1 MMRDTEQSSYLFW
14 NAFRCYGSAKRFA
27 AGEQIFL
34 KDDPAD
40 QTYYL
45 VKGRVRAYLLYPDG
59 VERTLC
65 YVDRDSLVGEEAL
78 AQPAR
83 RIVCADAVTDLEM
96 YSLNGAQMRM
106 LCSDQPQLQQ
116 ELMKFFV
123 QKISLLCQWIF
134 YAQFSHSSAKLA
146 CLLYTSSRER
156 ADVHYTQEQIAQVTG
171 MSRMSVSSALKK
183 LTDKG
188 ITEAHYG
195 HIRILQ
201 REKLKDYFDSR
212 IY

>member
-1 MMRDTEQSSYLFW
+1 MRNEKRVPHLFRD
-14 NAFRCYGSAKRFA
+14 AFRRYGSVKRFA
-27 AGEQIFL
+27 AKEQIFW

-40 QTYYL
+40 KTYYL
-45 VKGRVRAYLLYPDG
+45 ARGRVRAFLLYPDG

-78 AQPAR
+78 AQPAK
-83 RIVCADAVTDLEM
+83 RIVCADAATELEM
-96 YSLNGAQMRM
+96 YAMDGAQLRQ
-106 LCSDQPQLQQ
+106 LCADQPQLQQ
-116 ELMKFFV
+116 ELMTFYV

-146 CLLYTSSRER
+146 CLLYTGTEKGT
-156 ADVHYTQEQIAQVTG
+156 DVHYTQEQIAQVTG

-183 LTDKG
+183 LSEAG
-188 ITEAHYG
+188 LTEAHYG
-195 HIRILQ
+195 HIRVLQ